1 MGNFISSFFAPE
13 SKNRDLIKTRLTLAS
28 QRLSNLVAG
37 VMSWSGSIV
46 WTVATAGV
54 VLAIPVFFEY
64 ERECQLF
71 DQMQQMQAAQMAASE
86 AAQGGHF

>member
-1 MGNFISSFFAPE
+1 MGNFISSFFSE
-13 SKNRDLIKTRLTLAS
+13 EETRCLIKSRLSLAS
-28 QRLSNLVAG
+28 NRLSNLFSG
-37 VMSWSGSIV
+37 MFSWSGSIV
-46 WTVATAGV
+46 WTLATAGV

-71 DQMQQMQAAQMAASE
+71 DQMQQMQAAQMAAAE

>member
-1 MGNFISSFFAPE
+1 MGNFISSFFAPDN
-13 SKNRDLIKTRLTLAS
+13 KNKDLIKTRMSLAS
-28 QRLSNLVAG
+28 QRLSNLVSG

-46 WTVATAGV
+46 WTLATAGV

>member
-1 MGNFISSFFAPE
+1 MGNFISSFFAAE
-13 SKNRDLIKTRLTLAS
+13 SKNKDLIRKRLTLAS

-37 VMSWSGSIV
+37 VMSWSGAIV

>member
-1 MGNFISSFFAPE
+1 MGNFISSFFAAE
-13 SKNRDLIKTRLTLAS
+13 SKNKDLIKKRLTLAS

-37 VMSWSGSIV
+37 VMSWSGAIV